1 MPNDKIKHGRSKF
14 ISNYGG
20 VGSIIDTTDCSILI
34 ETFDNWQYA
43 ELQNRLKDYIIID
56 DRLRSRLQTRFPRL
70 QHLVKIPTENSL
82 QNDQVRPTANY
93 FPKWFYCT
101 RCNRFADYNEWK
113 KRWTSASKKL
123 DYFNPPKCS
132 NHECKEQVLEQTR
145 FVMTCS
151 NGHIHDIPWRH
162 WNLRL
167 PSDTTNSNTDEDSD
181 EIVQEGPKLDL
192 SRTCC
197 DNQDLRYEIS
207 KENTELS
214 GLWITCKSCGKGA
227 TLKGLFGYV
236 RGCEGKKFWLGL
248 TNGQFV
254 NEACYQKS
262 QVKVKS
268 SNSVYYSNTLSSI
281 WIPEK
286 QILDLSAEMRTE
298 IDSIR
303 SDEDFEDKDLEK
315 FARRNSISID
325 LINQYLQEPE
335 STNVPESIFRQ
346 VEYDYFLNKEQPES
360 NEVKFR
366 LIDCKVGLNGFERLV
381 KVDKLKKISVQTS
394 FTRQEPIDVDAIL
407 SQDGNSYQYNVQRQ
421 SVSKNNFETKLL
433 PSIESYGEGILFILD
448 RQKLQNWETNVDV
461 LSRVETLKTNAKNS
475 DWQSHKIEADKL
487 TPRKVLIH
495 TLSHLIIRELEYV
508 CGYPA
513 SSLQERLY
521 VSNNMHGFLISAY
534 DGTDGYLGGLANLC
548 NDLSKLQE
556 YITSALQRATDCSLD
571 PICFD
576 SEGQGIAQL
585 NLAACHS
592 CVLLP
597 EISCELSNLFLD
609 RQLIV
614 NSSVAYFAN
623 MQ

>member
-43 ELQNRLKDYIIID
+43 ELQNRLSDYIIID
-56 DRLRSRLQTRFPRL
+56 DRLLSRLQTRFPKLR
-70 QHLVKIPTENSL
+70 HLVKIPTENSA
-82 QNDQVRPTANY
+82 QSDQVRPTANY

-101 RCNRFADYNEWK
+101 RCTRFADYNEWK
-113 KRWTSASKKL
+113 KRWTNANKKL

-132 NHECKEQVLEQTR
+132 NHECKEQELEQIR
-145 FVMTCS
+145 FVMTCP

-162 WNLRL
+162 WNVRL
-167 PSDTTNSNTDEDSD
+167 PSDTTNSNTNEDSD
-181 EIVQEGPKLDL
+181 EVEQEGPKLDL

-214 GLWITCKSCGKGA
+214 GIWIVCKSCGKGA

-248 TNGQFV
+248 INGQFISETC
-254 NEACYQKS
+254 NQKS

-286 QILDLSAEMRTE
+286 QILGLSAANRTFL
-298 IDSIR
+298 DSG
-303 SDEDFEDKDLEK
+303 LEK
-315 FARRNSISID
+315 GKTIQQVVDD
-325 LINQYLQEPE
+325 LYDYHEVPKEIALQYLQEPE
-335 STNVPESIFRQ
+335 SNNIPESIFRQ
-346 VEYDYFLNKEQPES
+346 VEYDYFLTKEQPEN

-366 LIDCKVGLNGFERLV
+366 LIDCRVGLNGFERLV

-407 SQDGNSYQYNVQRQ
+407 QDKNNYQYTVQRQ

-433 PSIESYGEGILFILD
+433 PSIESYGEGILFVLD
-448 RQKLQNWETNVDV
+448 SQKLQKWETNFEVV
-461 LSRVETLKTNAKNS
+461 SRVEILKINAKNS
-475 DWQSHKIEADKL
+475 DWQSHKIESGKL
-487 TPRKVLIH
+487 TPRKLLIH

-521 VSNNMHGFLISAY
+521 VSDKMHGFLISAY

-548 NDLSKLQE
+548 TDLDNLRKIIDS
-556 YITSALQRATDCSLD
+556 TLQRAKDCSLD

-592 CVLLP
+592 CTLLP
-597 EISCELSNLFLD
+597 ETSCELSNLFLD

-614 NSSVAYFAN
+614 GSAVAYFEEA
-623 MQ
+623 